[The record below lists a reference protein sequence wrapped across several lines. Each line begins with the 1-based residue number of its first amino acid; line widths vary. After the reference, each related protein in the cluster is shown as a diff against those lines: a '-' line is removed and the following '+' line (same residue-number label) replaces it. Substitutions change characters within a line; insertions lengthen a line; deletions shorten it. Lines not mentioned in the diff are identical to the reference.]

1 MRHSGFVTLLICF
14 LMTWASLAGWS
25 APTDAHD
32 IYTALKNRFG
42 QSCCN
47 EGDCRPA
54 HYRITHGAVQMLV
67 DGEWFSVPE
76 ETIQYR
82 ALEGDT
88 GETRGGHWCGLMVFG
103 NLTYC
108 AILPP
113 TFGTK
118 ARSPLKLRRSTVQ
131 NTKLAT
137 AAHKK
142 TAGGLRFILP

>member
-1 MRHSGFVTLLICF
+1 MSDFENWYGLEGLHEAQRLRYTADLLF
-14 LMTWASLAGWS
+14 
-25 APTDAHD
+25 HD
-32 IYTALKNRFG
+32 IGKSSGLVSPDG
-42 QSCCN
+42 
-47 EGDCRPA
+47 RPRHLHG

-103 NLTYC
+103 NLTHC

-113 TFGTK
+113 SFGTK
-118 ARSPLKLRRSTVQ
+118 ARGSLKLRRSTVQ
-131 NTKLAT
+131 NL
-137 AAHKK
+137 H
-142 TAGGLRFILP
+142 

>member
-1 MRHSGFVTLLICF
+1 
-14 LMTWASLAGWS
+14 MTWASLAGWP

-32 IYTALKNRFG
+32 IDTALKNRFG
-42 QSCCN
+42 QSCCK
-47 EGDCRPA
+47 
-54 HYRITHGAVQMLV
+54 
-67 DGEWFSVPE
+67 
-76 ETIQYR
+76 YR

-88 GETRGGHWCGLMVFG
+88 GETHGGHWCGLAVFG

-131 NTKLAT
+131 NTKLAA

>member
-1 MRHSGFVTLLICF
+1 MRRSGFVTLLVCF
-14 LMTWASLAGWS
+14 FMTLASLAGWS

-32 IYTALKNRFG
+32 IYMALKNRFG
-42 QSCCN
+42 QRCCN

-54 HYRITHGAVQMLV
+54 NYRITHGGVQMLV
-67 DGEWFSVPE
+67 DGEWLPVPE

-88 GETRGGHWCGLMVFG
+88 GETRGGHWCGLMAFG
-103 NLTYC
+103 SLTYC

-118 ARSPLKLRRSTVQ
+118 ARSPLRLRRSTVQ
-131 NTKLAT
+131 NL
-137 AAHKK
+137 H
-142 TAGGLRFILP
+142 